1 MEFDKYSHSLGESNF
16 HFQFTPKYR
25 RDVFRDVIIKKACE
39 ESFLRIAV
47 KYKMVVR
54 ALEFGPDHV
63 HLFLGNCKK
72 YSVPQVAQY
81 FKGASS
87 RELRKKYMD
96 RVKIKLYGDSFW
108 SDGYFYE
115 SVGRVTSESVEY
127 YIKRQQGKHWAGA
140 DFEVHKKP
148 QSQKSLKDF
157 FKG

>member
-96 RVKIKLYGDSFW
+96 RVNIKLYGDSFW

-127 YIKRQQGKHWAGA
+127 YIKRQQGKHWADA

>member
-87 RELRKKYMD
+87 RDLRKRYWD
-96 RVKIKLYGDSFW
+96 RVKIKLNN
-108 SDGYFYE
+108 
-115 SVGRVTSESVEY
+115 T
-127 YIKRQQGKHWAGA
+127 
-140 DFEVHKKP
+140 
-148 QSQKSLKDF
+148 
-157 FKG
+157 